1 MSPVTGLCLFLDEF
15 PWRKYLSRHSVSHSF
30 PIEFLARLKRLFDNE
45 GGICRMLLDIAFRNH
60 HDIFSETKTP
70 QVAVYVL
77 SSLSTV
83 AAIGHDDQSIQ
94 IAIWS
99 HLSMGGRTK

>member
-1 MSPVTGLCLFLDEF
+1 MVEF
-15 PWRKYLSRHSVSHSF
+15 P
-30 PIEFLARLKRLFDNE
+30 ARFERLLNNE
-45 GGICRMLLDIAFRNH
+45 GGIRDMFSDIAFRNH
-60 HDIFSETKTP
+60 HNILSETKTP
-70 QVAVYVL
+70 QVAVYLL

-99 HLSMGGRTK
+99 HLPAGDRTK